1 MTETVITSSILSY
14 HNRRYIDEPFQSSR
28 KIREAFAYIFKI
40 IDNIQVK

>member
-1 MTETVITSSILSY
+1 MTDTVITYSILLY
-14 HNRRYIDEPFQSSR
+14 HNRRYIVEPYHSSR